1 MLASVPCGQAS
12 SLLSPH
18 NEPEARRGAMDSP
31 LVGLI
36 VYLVLIAAVA
46 VWTWGKNKTKD
57 DFILGGRKLGAWV
70 IAFSERT
77 AAESSWLLLG
87 LSGALYAV
95 GMLELWTVLGCVSGI
110 IFYWFVIAKKLRVLS
125 ETYGA
130 ITLPEYFFKFCGPYG
145 QAVRVISM
153 LIIAFFFSF
162 YVSAQFLGAGK
173 VLEVTFNVDTSIG
186 MPLAALIVV
195 VYTMMGGFTAVCFTD
210 VVQAVL
216 MIITLVVMPVVGLV
230 LIFNQG
236 LDIEAAMAATGN
248 TASLTGGKVGW
259 AGAAAIIGGLSWG
272 FGYMGQPHLVT
283 KFMAINSPDAIKT
296 GRNVAIVWTLLAYI
310 GAALIGVVGITLVHY
325 NIVPSDG
332 LVGEGADPERIL
344 PVLAGLLFPSWI
356 AGILIAGAVAA
367 MMSTADSQLLIATS
381 TIVED
386 FYSRA
391 LGKELS
397 QKALVA
403 MSRIIT
409 VLVGVAAFILALLSD
424 DLIYD
429 VVSLAWAGLGASFGP
444 ALVLSL
450 HWKRMNGVGVVASMV
465 VGAIATIAWKWI
477 PGLDDF
483 LSVRFVSFALA
494 TLAAVVG
501 ALLSKPRVPM
511 PA

>member
-1 MLASVPCGQAS
+1 
-12 SLLSPH
+12 
-18 NEPEARRGAMDSP
+18 MDSP

-36 VYLVLIAAVA
+36 VYLILIASVA
-46 VWTWGKNKTKD
+46 VWTWGMNKTKEE
-57 DFILGGRKLGAWV
+57 FILGGRKLGAWV

-95 GMLELWTVLGCVSGI
+95 GMLEIWTVIGCVSGI
-110 IFYWFVIAKKLRVLS
+110 VFYWFVVARKLRVIS

-130 ITLPEYFFKFCGPYG
+130 ITLPEYFFQFCGPYG

-173 VLEVTFNVDTSIG
+173 VLEVTFGLDTSIG

-195 VYTMMGGFTAVCFTD
+195 LYTMMGGFTAVCFTD

-216 MIITLVVMPVVGLV
+216 MIITLVVLPIFGLI
-230 LIFNQG
+230 LISTKG
-236 LDIEAAMAATGN
+236 LDIGAAMAATGN

-296 GRNVAIVWTLLAYI
+296 GRNVALVWTVLAYV
-310 GAALIGVVGITLVHY
+310 GAALIGVVGITLIHY
-325 NIVPSDG
+325 QVVPSEG
-332 LVGEGADPERIL
+332 LVGKEADPERIL
-344 PVLAGLLFPSWI
+344 PVLASFLFPAWM

-391 LGKELS
+391 LGKKIS

-403 MSRIIT
+403 MSRIVTI
-409 VLVGVAAFILALLSD
+409 LVGLAAFGLALLSD

-429 VVSLAWAGLGASFGP
+429 VVSLAWAGLGSSFGP

-450 HWKRMNGVGVVASMV
+450 HWKRMNGVGVVASML
-465 VGAIATIAWKWI
+465 VGAIVTIVWKWS
-477 PGLDDF
+477 PGFDEF
-483 LSVRFVSFALA
+483 LSVRFTSFAFA
-494 TLAAVVG
+494 TAAAVIG
-501 ALLSKPRVPM
+501 SLLSAPRELHESET
-511 PA
+511 A

>member
-1 MLASVPCGQAS
+1 
-12 SLLSPH
+12 
-18 NEPEARRGAMDSP
+18 MDSP

-36 VYLVLIAAVA
+36 VYLILIAGVA
-46 VWTWGKNKTKD
+46 VWTWGMNKTKEE
-57 DFILGGRKLGAWV
+57 FILGGRKLGAWV

-95 GMLELWTVLGCVSGI
+95 GMVEIWTVIGCVSGI
-110 IFYWFVIAKKLRVLS
+110 VFYWFVIARKLRVIS

-130 ITLPEYFFKFCGPYG
+130 ITLPEYFFQFCGPYG

-173 VLEVTFNVDTSIG
+173 VLEVTFGLDTSIG

-195 VYTMMGGFTAVCFTD
+195 LYTMMGGFTAVCFTD

-216 MIITLVVMPVVGLV
+216 MIITLVVLPVVGFI
-230 LIFNQG
+230 LISSKG
-236 LDIEAAMAATGN
+236 LDIGAAMAATGN

-259 AGAAAIIGGLSWG
+259 AGSAAIIGGLSWG
-272 FGYMGQPHLVT
+272 LGYMGQPHLVT

-296 GRNVAIVWTLLAYI
+296 GRTVALVWTVLAYL
-310 GAALIGVVGITLVHY
+310 GAACIGVVGITLVHY
-325 NIVPSDG
+325 QIVPSAG
-332 LVGEGADPERIL
+332 LVGETADPERIL
-344 PVLAGLLFPSWI
+344 PVLASFLFPAWM

-391 LGKELS
+391 LGKKIS

-403 MSRIIT
+403 MSRIVTI
-409 VLVGVAAFILALLSD
+409 LVGLAAFGLALVSD

-429 VVSLAWAGLGASFGP
+429 VVSLAWAGLGSSFGP

-450 HWKRMNGVGVVASMV
+450 HWKRMNGVGVVASML
-465 VGAIATIAWKWI
+465 VGAIVTIVWKWT
-477 PGLDDF
+477 PGFDEF
-483 LSVRFVSFALA
+483 LSVRFTSFAFA
-494 TLAAVVG
+494 TAAAVIG
-501 ALLSKPRVPM
+501 SLLSVPREPHASEKP
-511 PA
+511 AF